1 MNRRYGENKPTT
13 LVEMSNIED
22 LRKATHC
29 KTSMMW
35 LGLVS
40 LYHFIV
46 IRVRVALRKFRVDI
60 GTEVHTTL
68 TQPYHEGFN
77 IEV

>member
-1 MNRRYGENKPTT
+1 MRENKPTT
-13 LVEMSNIED
+13 FVEVSNFED
-22 LRKATHC
+22 LRKATRC
-29 KTSMMW
+29 KTFMMW

-40 LYHFIV
+40 LYHFMV

-68 TQPYHEGFN
+68 TQPHHEAFN
-77 IEV
+77 IED